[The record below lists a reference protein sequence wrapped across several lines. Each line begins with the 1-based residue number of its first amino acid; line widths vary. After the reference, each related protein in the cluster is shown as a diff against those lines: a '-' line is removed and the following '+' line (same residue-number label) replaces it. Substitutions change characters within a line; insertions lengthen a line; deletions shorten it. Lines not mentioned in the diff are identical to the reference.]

1 MHISK
6 IQIKTSSDRSLS
18 VEFANEIS
26 VRVNRE
32 IRAFVMLLGDA
43 DINGIIEVVPTYR
56 AVLIHYEPDVLP
68 YDMLINHIY
77 EVIEKTKD
85 IEVPRSEIVEVPVCY
100 GGEFGP
106 DIQTVADHAGISEE
120 QVIKIHTTPSYLIYM
135 LGFTPGFAY
144 MGGMNKKIATPR
156 LSSPRVRLE
165 AGSVGIAGEQ
175 TGIYPIASPGGW
187 QIIGRTPL
195 VLFNP
200 KAENPFLFKAGQRV
214 RFYPVTEEEYYKIQ
228 QQNREN
234 K

>member
-1 MHISK
+1 LRKSEIKVK
-6 IQIKTSSDRSLS
+6 ISSDRSVS

-26 VRVNRE
+26 VRINRE
-32 IRAFVMLLGDA
+32 IRAFMMLLGDA
-43 DINGIIEVVPTYR
+43 EILGIVEVVPTYR

-68 YDMLINHIY
+68 YDELIRHIY
-77 EVIEKTKD
+77 EIIEKTKD
-85 IEVPRSEIVEVPVCY
+85 IDIPRSEVVEVPVCY
-100 GGEFGP
+100 GGEYGP
-106 DIQTVADHAGISEE
+106 DIATVAKNAGISEKK
-120 QVIKIHTTPSYLIYM
+120 VIEIHTQPAYLIYM

-195 VLFNP
+195 VLFDP

-214 RFYPVTEEEYYKIQ
+214 RFYPITEQEYLNIKKEQ
-228 QQNREN
+228 EADA
-234 K
+234 

>member
-1 MHISK
+1 MRRSEINVK
-6 IQIKTSSDRSLS
+6 ISSDRSVS

-26 VRVNRE
+26 VRINRE
-32 IRAFVMLLGDA
+32 IRAFMMLLGDA
-43 DINGIIEVVPTYR
+43 EILGIVEIVPTYR

-68 YDMLINHIY
+68 YDELIRHIY
-77 EVIEKTKD
+77 EIIEKTKD
-85 IEVPRSEIVEVPVCY
+85 IDIPRSEVVEVPVCY

-106 DIQTVADHAGISEE
+106 DIKTVADHAGISEKK
-120 QVIKIHTTPSYLIYM
+120 VIEIHTQPAYLIYM

-156 LSSPRVRLE
+156 LSTPRVRLE

-195 VLFNP
+195 VLFDP

-214 RFYPVTEEEYYKIQ
+214 RFYPITEQEFLNIKKEQ
-228 QQNREN
+228 EADA
-234 K
+234 

>member
-1 MHISK
+1 MRRSEINVK
-6 IQIKTSSDRSLS
+6 ISSDRSVS

-26 VRVNRE
+26 VRINRE
-32 IRAFVMLLGDA
+32 IRAFMMLLGDA
-43 DINGIIEVVPTYR
+43 EILGIVEVVPTYR

-68 YDMLINHIY
+68 YDELIRHIY
-77 EVIEKTKD
+77 EIIEKTKD
-85 IEVPRSEIVEVPVCY
+85 IDIPRSEVVEVPVCY
-100 GGEFGP
+100 GGEYGP
-106 DIQTVADHAGISEE
+106 DIATVAKNAGISEKK
-120 QVIKIHTTPSYLIYM
+120 VIEIHTQPAYLIYM

-195 VLFNP
+195 VLFDP

-214 RFYPVTEEEYYKIQ
+214 RFYPITEQEYLNIKKEQ
-228 QQNREN
+228 EADA
-234 K
+234 

>member
-1 MHISK
+1 MRKTDIKVK
-6 IQIKTSSDRSLS
+6 ISSDRSVS

-26 VRVNRE
+26 VRINRE
-32 IRAFVMLLGDA
+32 IRAFMMLLGDA
-43 DINGIIEVVPTYR
+43 EILGIVEVVPTYR

-68 YDMLINHIY
+68 YNELITHIY
-77 EVIEKTKD
+77 EIVEKTRD
-85 IEVPRSEIVEVPVCY
+85 ISIPRSEVVEVPVCY

-106 DIQTVADHAGISEE
+106 DITTVAKHANITEKK
-120 QVIKIHTTPSYLIYM
+120 VRDIHTEPAYLIYM

-156 LSSPRVRLE
+156 LSVPRVRLE

-195 VLFNP
+195 TLFDP

-214 RFYPVTEEEYYKIQ
+214 KFYPISEKEFYEIKNEQ
-228 QQNREN
+228 EAER
-234 K
+234 

>member
-1 MHISK
+1 LRKSEIKVK
-6 IQIKTSSDRSLS
+6 ISSDRSVS

-26 VRVNRE
+26 VRINRE
-32 IRAFVMLLGDA
+32 IRAFMMLLGDA
-43 DINGIIEVVPTYR
+43 EILGIVEVVPTYR

-68 YDMLINHIY
+68 YDELIRHIY
-77 EVIEKTKD
+77 EIIEKTKD
-85 IEVPRSEIVEVPVCY
+85 IDIPRSEVVEVPVCY
-100 GGEFGP
+100 GGEYGP
-106 DIQTVADHAGISEE
+106 DIATVAKNAGISEKK
-120 QVIKIHTTPSYLIYM
+120 VIEIHTQPAYLIYM

-187 QIIGRTPL
+187 QLIGRTPL
-195 VLFNP
+195 VLFDP

-214 RFYPVTEEEYYKIQ
+214 RFYPITEQEYLNIKKEQ
-228 QQNREN
+228 EADA
-234 K
+234 